1 MIKNKEK
8 ITGYI
13 LAGGRSSR
21 MGEDKGLILLNGKPI
36 ISYVI
41 NQLKPAVDTIIIVSN
56 NKEYVK
62 FGYEVIEDTIKN
74 IGPSAGILAAL
85 NHTNT
90 EKNFVVSCDMPFIAI
105 PSIEYIINQSEGYQ
119 ITVPIYKD
127 KYEPMFAVYSKEC
140 INKWEELIELGTYK
154 MMDIINHFMVLKV
167 NVDNNHL
174 FNDSLFININTKEDL
189 QKAIDKLVDNRG

>member
-1 MIKNKEK
+1 MLKNKEN

-21 MGEDKGLILLNGKPI
+21 MGEDKGLILLNRKPI

-41 NQLKPAVDTIIIVSN
+41 NQLRPAVDKIIIVSN
-56 NKEYVK
+56 NTVYAQ

-85 NHTNT
+85 NHTDT
-90 EKNFVVSCDMPFIAI
+90 EKNFIVSCDMPFITTS
-105 PSIEYIINQSEGYQ
+105 SIEYIINKSNDYQ
-119 ITVPIYKD
+119 IAVPIYKD

-140 INKWEELIELGTYK
+140 VNKWEELIMLGTFK
-154 MMDIINHFMVLKV
+154 MMYIINHFSVLKL
-167 NVDNNHL
+167 NVDNNQE
-174 FNDSLFININTKEDL
+174 FNDSIFININTKEDL
-189 QKAIDKLVDNRG
+189 QKAIDKLVDNSG